1 MKKLDHYLDLYET
14 ASFVV
19 LLSVMTVVVFI
30 QVICRYILKAS
41 LPWSEEVSRYCMIYT
56 VFIGVGAGLKA
67 GTHTGVDALV
77 MVFPSPVKWVVIL
90 IETILCFVLSVV
102 FLALSAAVVMKLFES
117 GQKSATL
124 FIPIAFAYFAMPLGF
139 LGGTIRSFQNIMIH
153 IKEGRK

>member
-1 MKKLDHYLDLYET
+1 MKRLDRYLDLYET

-19 LLSVMTVVVFI
+19 LLSVMTIVVFI

-77 MVFPSPVKWVVIL
+77 MVFPPSIKWWVIL
-90 IETILCFVLSVV
+90 IEKVLCFALSVIFLPFRRRLSYDCSKAGKSRLPCSYLLHLHTLPCHWV
-102 FLALSAAVVMKLFES
+102 FWE
-117 GQKSATL
+117 G
-124 FIPIAFAYFAMPLGF
+124 AYEVSR
-139 LGGTIRSFQNIMIH
+139 TSSYI
-153 IKEGRK
+153 

>member
-1 MKKLDHYLDLYET
+1 MKRLDRYLDLYET

-19 LLSVMTVVVFI
+19 LLSVMTIVVFI

-77 MVFPSPVKWVVIL
+77 MVFPPSIKWWVIL
-90 IETILCFVLSVV
+90 IEKVLCFALSVIS
-102 FLALSAAVVMKLFES
+102 FALSAEVVIRLFQS

-124 FIPIAFAYFAMPLGF
+124 FIPIAFAYVAMPLGF
-139 LGGTIRSFQNIMIH
+139 LGGSIRSFQNIIIH
-153 IKEGRK
+153 IKEGRR